1 VLSYPE
7 VKAVYPSHYELVL
20 AAASCSAACLTA
32 FEKAY
37 PAAFAA
43 FVALIPDSLLVLRK
57 LVLALIIP
65 YPYSA
70 LLAFAASV
78 ALNLDS
84 ILVLRELVPVLI
96 IPYPFQALLAFAA
109 SFVALETAS
118 FPGVFLV
125 EEILF
130 GPVAFGKGLRSKNFL
145 GVN

>member
-43 FVALIPDSLLVLRK
+43 SVA
-57 LVLALIIP
+57 
-65 YPYSA
+65 SA
-70 LLAFAASV
+70 

-84 ILVLRELVPVLI
+84 FLGLRELVPVLI
-96 IPYPFQALLAFAA
+96 IPYPFQALIAFAA

-118 FPGVFLV
+118 FPEVFLV